1 MGVMSLIRAC
11 AAKPPRPKLTVEGH
25 LEREA
30 TRGARRGV
38 AWRDWRGESTRA
50 AARRPATPSPAAA
63 SRADCATN
71 YVTAL
76 TTTLVIAFSISK
88 ATRQSIIGG
97 LSIFF

>member
-30 TRGARRGV
+30 TRGARRG
-38 AWRDWRGESTRA
+38 AAGLAGREYARRRTPAGDIIA
-50 AARRPATPSPAAA
+50 AAG

-76 TTTLVIAFSISK
+76 TTTLVTAFSISK
-88 ATRQSIIGG
+88 ATRQSI
-97 LSIFF
+97 SVVYQTF